1 MGNGVI
7 PLVMV
12 AMVPIIAGTIG
23 QRALVKRSVNSLD
36 YPDYPTKFDE
46 YPVVVPKRA
55 ALLLD
60 QLMVALQKAVDNQ
73 NRGELGSSRSSY
85 SRSSGP
91 QISAGESQIVSTG
104 DEQTVKMDLQRRGQS
119 KGRVYWRCY
128 FNAVTCFKRK

>member
-23 QRALVKRSVNSLD
+23 QRAVSKRNAAPSLD
-36 YPDYPTKFDE
+36 YPDYSTKYDE

-55 ALLLD
+55 ALLFD
-60 QLMVALQKAVDNQ
+60 QLMVALQKVVDNQ
-73 NRGELGSSRSSY
+73 GKGELGDSRPFT
-85 SRSSGP
+85 RSSGP
-91 QISAGESQIVSTG
+91 HLQADLSNSQIVPSA
-104 DEQTVKMDLQRRGQS
+104 DEQTMDLQRRGQS

>member
-7 PLVMV
+7 PLMVV

-23 QRALVKRSVNSLD
+23 QRALSQRNAASNLD
-36 YPDYPTKFDE
+36 YPDYSTKYDDE

-55 ALLLD
+55 ALLFD
-60 QLMVALQKAVDNQ
+60 RLMVALQKVVDNQ
-73 NRGELGSSRSSY
+73 GRGELSGSRTFT
-85 SRSSGP
+85 RSSGP
-91 QISAGESQIVSTG
+91 HLPAGNSQIVPSM
-104 DEQTVKMDLQRRGQS
+104 DEQTMDLQRRGQA